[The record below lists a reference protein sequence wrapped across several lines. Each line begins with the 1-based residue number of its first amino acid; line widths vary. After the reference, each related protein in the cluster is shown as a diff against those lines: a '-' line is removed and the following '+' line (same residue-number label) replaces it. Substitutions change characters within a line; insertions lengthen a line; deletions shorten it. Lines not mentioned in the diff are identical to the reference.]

1 MARFMEIKLR
11 KEEETSIKIMNIH
24 PSEEAVRLQKA
35 WLRSIAM
42 EHKVPNHIRYMSGMS
57 GKKYRYLINNL
68 VEETPNAR
76 YLEIGSWMGSTFC
89 SAIYGNKVTATSIDN
104 WSEFGGPVD
113 DFYQNV
119 NSILTP
125 DIDFKCFNQDFRSI
139 DYKNLGKYNIYMY
152 DGPHTEKDQYDGI
165 ILAQDALDD
174 VYILIVD
181 DWNWEEV
188 RVGTSAAVRDLGLKF
203 DTIIEIKTTTDGVHP
218 DLKLEH
224 SDWHNGYFIAVV
236 RK

>member
-1 MARFMEIKLR
+1 MARSMEIKLR
-11 KEEETSIKIMNIH
+11 KEEETSIKIMNIQ
-24 PSEEAVRLQKA
+24 PSEEAIRLQKA
-35 WLRSIAM
+35 WLRAIAM
-42 EHKVPNHIRYMSGMS
+42 EHKLPGYIRYMSGMS

-68 VEETPNAR
+68 VEETPDAR
-76 YLEIGSWMGSTFC
+76 YLEIGTWAGSTLC
-89 SAIYGNKVTATSIDN
+89 SAIYGNKVIATAVDN

-113 DFYQNV
+113 EFYQNV
-119 NSILTP
+119 NNILTSN
-125 DIDFKCFNQDFRSI
+125 IDFKCFNQDFRAV
-139 DYKNLGKYNIYMY
+139 DYQNIGKFNIYMY

-165 ILAQDALDD
+165 MIAQPALDD

-181 DWNWEEV
+181 DWNWEKV
-188 RVGTSAAVRDLGLKF
+188 RVGTSAALGDLGSKF
-203 DTIIEIKTTTDGVHP
+203 DTIIEIKTTTDGEHP